1 MTVLLDTTDLGEAE
15 EILSASYTKQ
25 RHSAPSDALTRAR
38 VVRSQ
43 LGSLIID
50 DIEFSYDLS
59 MEADPLADIVLCRIH
74 SGFIT
79 QQFSEER
86 LEGSTPD
93 EVTAVGARDGI
104 PFDARVF
111 KARYDALTISRSL
124 LSRVATVPAVVGEL
138 EPQQAGSMVT
148 ISPAANDHL
157 VAAVDYVRKGVL
169 RNPFAAQSPLI
180 IRAVE
185 NYLAATVLATF
196 PNAARYESDTEDR
209 QHGTPSLLR
218 RAIAFI
224 DDNAHRDISVVDIA
238 ESIYVTPRA
247 LQYMFRKHRDCT
259 PMEYL
264 RRVRLHHAHLE
275 LVAADRMRTTVG
287 QVAARWGFGH
297 LGRFAVYYRAQYGQS
312 PHVTLRG

>member
-15 EILSASYTKQ
+15 QILSASYARQ
-25 RHSAPSDALTRAR
+25 RHSAPAETLTGAR

-43 LGSLIID
+43 IGSLIVD

-59 MEADPLADIVLCRIH
+59 TEAEPLADIVLRRVH
-74 SGFIT
+74 SGFIA
-79 QQFSEER
+79 QQFPDRRGEEVA
-86 LEGSTPD
+86 LD
-93 EVTAVGARDGI
+93 EVTAVGVRNGI
-104 PFDARVF
+104 PSSARIF
-111 KARYDALTISRSL
+111 KAQYDALTVNRSVL
-124 LSRVATVPAVVGEL
+124 RRVAGPSFIGEL
-138 EPQQAGSMVT
+138 TSKQSQGTIA

-157 VAAVDYVRKGVL
+157 VKTIDYVRRGVM
-169 RNPFAAQSPLI
+169 RDPFAADNPLI
-180 IRAVE
+180 ISAVE

-196 PNAARYESDTEDR
+196 PDTALYDNGIDDR
-209 QHGTPSLLR
+209 GDGTPSLLR

-247 LQYMFRKHRDCT
+247 LQYMFRRHRDCT

-275 LVAADRMRTTVG
+275 LVAADRLRTTVG
-287 QVAARWGFGH
+287 QIAARWGFGH